1 MSIPEAEQRRLFGRS
16 GNRCAFPDCRRLLTA
31 DDSPPDRLVVLGEM
45 AHIVAD
51 RPGGPRGNS
60 PVSLAE
66 RNRAENLIL
75 LCNNHHQLI
84 DSQIQTYTV
93 ERLRAIKEAHELW
106 VEKTLGMGRG
116 GDGYAVQPPRVVEM
130 VHSTLLPVE
139 RMPAYVFGAPCDIG
153 ERDVQGQLGRLRDGE
168 MAPYI
173 VRGKMLYAF
182 QDLAERGNPFE
193 GVVVGQPVERFGVEE
208 WWTDPDRLRW
218 FIQLLNRTLN
228 KLTGRRGL
236 RFDREH
242 RRYYFAP
249 AEPGVPFAVTYK
261 PLNKRRASRA
271 VVWQPKKKATGEARP
286 YWFHR
291 AASLGF
297 LRTSARGWAL
307 SIRPE
312 LRITVDGVNPPA
324 SETIGGKVTRKKSRT
339 FNYNLLAEV
348 QFWRDYLSESQP
360 RILLPFGHARQTIVV
375 PTTLMRGDVTWPGIP
390 KEHAKPFKNVEYVDD
405 LFTWAEFRSIEEGLE
420 ELDEDEWL
428 DEGEGDNDDEPY

>member
-1 MSIPEAEQRRLFGRS
+1 MSIPEAEQRKLFARS
-16 GNRCAFPDCRRLLTA
+16 GNRCTFCRRLLTA
-31 DDSPPDRLVVLGEM
+31 DGSPPDRLVVLGEM
-45 AHIVAD
+45 AHIVAE
-51 RPGGPRGNS
+51 RPQGPRGAS
-60 PVSLAE
+60 PVPLEE

-84 DSQIQTYTV
+84 DSQPQTYTV
-93 ERLRAIKEAHELW
+93 EKLRAMKEAHEQW
-106 VEKTLGMGRG
+106 VEKMLGAGTE
-116 GDGYAVQPPRVVEM
+116 GDSHHIQPPRVAEI

-139 RMPAYVFGAPCDIG
+139 RMPAYVYGAPCDLD
-153 ERDVQGQLGRLRDGE
+153 ERDVQAQLVGRLRNGE

-182 QDLAERGNPFE
+182 QDLAECGNPFE
-193 GVVVGQPVERFGVEE
+193 PVVAGQPVDRFGVEE
-208 WWTDPDRLRW
+208 WWAEPDRLGW
-218 FIQLLNRTLN
+218 FIQMLNRTLN

-236 RFDREH
+236 QFDREH

-261 PLNKRRASRA
+261 PLNKRRASRT
-271 VVWQPKKKATGEARP
+271 VVWQPKKKSTGEARP

-291 AASLGF
+291 AVALRF
-297 LRTSARGWAL
+297 LRTGERSWVL

-312 LRITVDGVNPPA
+312 LRITVDGLNPPP

-360 RILLPFGHARQTIVV
+360 RIILPFGHVRQTIVI

-405 LFTWAEFRSIEEGLE
+405 LFTWAEFRSLEDGLE
-420 ELDEDEWL
+420 EPDEDEWL
-428 DEGEGDNDDEPY
+428 EEEADEDDDEPY